1 MPNLV
6 WGLLGGLVVGA
17 LLAGLGVYFFL
28 KPKTEAVYKQA
39 EEDIANRK
47 NQADLEAQNLVR
59 DAQNESR
66 QTRQEAEK
74 AIERRYADLARA
86 EERVDKRAASQDVQR
101 KKFEL
106 REQQLNR
113 RQSKLDKRQ
122 NEINNIEQQRIAE
135 LERIAALTQDEAKGM
150 LLEAAEVEARQ
161 DMARVM
167 REIEEK
173 AKENAEEKARKL
185 VALAIQRVASDH
197 VSDIAVS
204 VVALPSDEMKGR
216 IIGRSG
222 RNIRAFEQAAGVDV
236 VVDDTPEAVT
246 ISSFD
251 PIRREVARRG
261 LAKLITDG
269 RIHPARIEKVIKD
282 AKA

>member
-1 MPNLV
+1 M
-6 WGLLGGLVVGA
+6 
-17 LLAGLGVYFFL
+17 L

-47 NQADLEAQNLVR
+47 NQAELEAQNLVR

-74 AIERRYADLARA
+74 AIERRYNDLARA
-86 EERVDKRAASQDVQR
+86 EERVDKRAASQDAQR

-122 NEINNIEQQRIAE
+122 NEINNLEQQRIVE

-173 AKENAEEKARKL
+173 AKGKCRRKGTQTGRFGHS
-185 VALAIQRVASDH
+185 AGRQRSC
-197 VSDIAVS
+197 
-204 VVALPSDEMKGR
+204 L
-216 IIGRSG
+216 
-222 RNIRAFEQAAGVDV
+222 
-236 VVDDTPEAVT
+236 
-246 ISSFD
+246 
-251 PIRREVARRG
+251 
-261 LAKLITDG
+261 
-269 RIHPARIEKVIKD
+269 
-282 AKA
+282 